1 MNQSKIL
8 DLYTLY
14 SLCKGHNGCKKT
26 DSNNKCCIK
35 ELRKFTN
42 TTRQTI
48 LKYINI
54 QENLD
59 IRLFPFLDDKK
70 KKLSLEG
77 ANELCTKFINP
88 DTQYEIFMKHM
99 KKKNKDNKKIISD
112 IRMCSICCD
121 DSNYII
127 SLPCCSNFICEKCF
141 TETLLTFLQD
151 IHFNMITCPF
161 CKYLFDLNFI
171 EDYLYYRFKDKYI
184 PWLDSKFKLYL
195 GYTNRKSIY
204 FSNLINRYI
213 SVYKKIK
220 VEKELLNINVRSY
233 SMLPTVIDKEIYGYC
248 HTCTPIN
255 DHGKFTYGNIR
266 IKSIEKTCVTSQN
279 QILIIKPEMFTCQDC
294 NKHNINEVKKCPHC
308 GIQCVKP
315 ENCNFISSCS
325 RCRKAWCFVCS
336 SRLNN
341 DKYGH
346 NDHYWL
352 PGDLNSFAYDS
363 KCRVTENSSAP
374 SHILKK
380 CTCRYCIKRHFKPIC
395 LHLECKKTAIGWKE
409 QYCIDHYSS

>member
-14 SLCKGHNGCKKT
+14 SLCKGHNGCKKNKN
-26 DSNNKCCIK
+26 DNKCCIK
-35 ELRKFTN
+35 ELRKSTN

-48 LKYINI
+48 LKYITI

-99 KKKNKDNKKIISD
+99 KKKNKENKAIISD

-141 TETLLTFLQD
+141 TETLITFLED

-171 EDYLYYRFKDKYI
+171 EDYLYYRFKDKDI
-184 PWLDSKFKLYL
+184 PWIDSKFKLYL

-204 FSNLINRYI
+204 FYNLIKRYI

-220 VEKELLNINVRSY
+220 EEKDILNINVRSY
-233 SMLPTVIDKEIYGYC
+233 QLLPSVIDKEIYGYC

-255 DHGKFTYGNIR
+255 DQVNFTYGNIK
-266 IKSIEKTCVTSQN
+266 IKSIEKTCVTAQN
-279 QILIIKPEMFTCQDC
+279 QFLVIKPEMFTCQDC

-315 ENCNFISSCS
+315 ENCNFINSCNKCFKS
-325 RCRKAWCFVCS
+325 WCFVCS
-336 SRLNN
+336 SRLPN
-341 DKYGH
+341 DEYGH
-346 NDHYWL
+346 NHHFWTGQNAS
-352 PGDLNSFAYDS
+352 PYDS
-363 KCRVTENSSAP
+363 KCRVTENSSGP
-374 SHILKK
+374 THVLKECNCK
-380 CTCRYCIKRHFKPIC
+380 YCRKRNFKPIC

-409 QYCIDHYSS
+409 QYCKNHYSP